1 MSRFG
6 RATADGSRTDVVM
19 SGVVKSG
26 RESGHDNVDANDP
39 YRISRR
45 TMTMVSA
52 ARAPG
57 GATASINADEIEAE
71 GGSPS
76 SRVSEVPTFRL
87 HGKFMSRARLVHSK

>member
-1 MSRFG
+1 
-6 RATADGSRTDVVM
+6 
-19 SGVVKSG
+19 
-26 RESGHDNVDANDP
+26 
-39 YRISRR
+39 
-45 TMTMVSA
+45 MVSA

-87 HGKFMSRARLVHSK
+87 HGKFMSRARLVHSKFRDEHTRGRIHSEVLS